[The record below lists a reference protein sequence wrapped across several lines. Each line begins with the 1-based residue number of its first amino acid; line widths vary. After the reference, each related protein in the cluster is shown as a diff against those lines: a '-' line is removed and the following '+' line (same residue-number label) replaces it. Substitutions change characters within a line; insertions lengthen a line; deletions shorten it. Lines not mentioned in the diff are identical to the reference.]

1 MHVAILKYTGDYPCR
16 KPDFV
21 TEITDQ
27 VFGAPLRRLELRDE
41 LFCQLMK
48 QLTINMVRI
57 SEVKTWHL
65 MWLACGIFAP
75 SPQLQPQ
82 LNKFLS
88 SRSDNQMALECA
100 QRVYKTNRSGAR
112 KFCPHAAEIEAIE
125 HNTTTIL
132 HKVFLGPDQL
142 EDIIEVESSSKAKDI
157 CLQIG
162 KKLGLKSVDGF
173 SLFVRI
179 MDKGIG
185 ENPYHMAH
193 TIWAE
198 LVIFRK
204 KNPKIYY

>member
-185 ENPYHMAH
+185 EKFVP
-193 TIWAE
+193 I
-198 LVIFRK
+198 
-204 KNPKIYY
+204 